1 MINPKTKQR
10 LEIQQYGLAGKH
22 SSVKICHW
30 TKKSLRD
37 EDVCY
42 KEKFYGVHCHKC
54 AQITPATLWCPN
66 KCVFCWR
73 VAEYMS
79 PNKAK
84 LNDPPEKIVKE
95 IIEQRKKLLIGFKGN
110 KKTRQKKLEDALI
123 PNHWAISLA
132 GEPCLYSKLP
142 QLIKLLK
149 TKYKAKTIYLVT
161 NGLYPAMLN
170 KLIKTNSL
178 PTQLYISM
186 FAPNKELYKKI
197 SKSSLRTYWSRY
209 LKSLEIMKKLRG
221 KINTVIRMTLI
232 KDWNMANPEEYLKL
246 IKIANP
252 KYIEVKAYSHLG
264 FSRKRLNKEN
274 MSSHQE
280 IKQFAQKLCKLSNY
294 KIKNEKKESRIV
306 LLKN

>member
-1 MINPKTKQR
+1 MITKKIKQR

-30 TKKSLRD
+30 TKKSLRN

-42 KEKFYGVHCHKC
+42 KEKFYKIHCHKC
-54 AQITPATLWCPN
+54 AQITPAVLWCPN
-66 KCVFCWR
+66 KCLFCWR

-79 PNKAK
+79 PQKAK
-84 LNDPPEKIVKE
+84 LNDDPDKIIQE
-95 IIEQRKKLLIGFKGN
+95 IIKQRKKLLSGFGGN
-110 KKTRQKKLEDALI
+110 KKTSKKKFEDALI

-132 GEPCLYSKLP
+132 GEPCLYPKLP

-149 TKYKAKTIYLVT
+149 TKYQAKTVYLVT

-170 KLIKTNSL
+170 KLIQTKSL

-197 SKSSLRTYWSRY
+197 SKTSIKTYWSRY
-209 LKSLEIMKKLRG
+209 LKSLKIMGKLKN
-221 KINTVIRMTLI
+221 KINTVTRMTLI
-232 KDWNMANPEEYLKL
+232 KNLNMSNPEQYIKL
-246 IKIANP
+246 IKMANP
-252 KYIEVKAYSHLG
+252 KYVEVKAYSHVG

-274 MSSHQE
+274 MPSHQE
-280 IKQFAQKLCKLSNY
+280 IKDFAKKLTKLSNY
-294 KIKNEKKESRIV
+294 KIINEKKESRIV
-306 LLKN
+306 LLTN